1 MRNLTSVLT
10 NRPAEEEEVVV
21 GIVMD
26 GGAEN
31 IISIG
36 GNVLGAAAVGRAI
49 VVSFIDGKQE
59 IQNLEC
65 KARTFTSK
73 S

>member
-1 MRNLTSVLT
+1 MRNPTSVLT

-31 IISIG
+31 TISVG
-36 GNVLGAAAVGRAI
+36 GNVVGAAAVGAI

>member
-49 VVSFIDGKQE
+49 VVSFIE
-59 IQNLEC
+59 NLEC